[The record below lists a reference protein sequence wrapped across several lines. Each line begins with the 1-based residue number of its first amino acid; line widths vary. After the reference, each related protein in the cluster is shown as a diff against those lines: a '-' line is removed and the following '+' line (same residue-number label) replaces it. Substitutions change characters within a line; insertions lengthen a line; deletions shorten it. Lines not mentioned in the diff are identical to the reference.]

1 MFPPKCEDGGKL
13 VLRLVLGVLILFHGV
28 AKMHYG
34 VGFVAD
40 MLSKAGLPAVL
51 GNLVYIGEVV
61 APLMIILGI
70 AGRFGALIVVVNMIV
85 ALSLVHT
92 KQLLG
97 VDPNTGGYALELQ
110 AMYLFGALALSMM
123 GMGRFVVGGS
133 KLN

>member
-34 VGFVAD
+34 IGFVAD
-40 MLSKAGLPAVL
+40 MLSKAGLPAAI
-51 GNLVYIGEVV
+51 GYLVYVGEVV

-70 AGRFGALIVVVNMIV
+70 AGRLGALIVVVNMVV
-85 ALSLVHT
+85 ALLLVHA
-92 KQLLG
+92 KQLTG

-133 KLN
+133 KMN

>member
-34 VGFVAD
+34 IGFVGD
-40 MLSKAGLPAVL
+40 LLSKAGLPAAI
-51 GNLVYIGEVV
+51 GYLVYIGEVV

-70 AGRFGALIVVVNMIV
+70 AGRLGALIVVVNMLF
-85 ALSLVHT
+85 ALTLVHSS
-92 KQLLG
+92 QLFG
-97 VDPNTGGYALELQ
+97 VDPKNGGYVLELQ

-123 GMGRFVVGGS
+123 GMGRFVLGGS